1 MKAGLRW
8 LAISHPARNPAR
20 HNNYALMA
28 LATQCPH
35 CQTTFRVAH
44 DQLKLRA
51 GLVRCGY
58 CKEIFNGIENLLPSE
73 DGAAPTPVKPAA
85 PATPAIVE
93 TPSVPTAPIAPI
105 PEHDTNSAADVSGV
119 TVPDA
124 APADEDLT
132 EADAEKEDA
141 ADAEQE
147 VAKAPAAS
155 KIDFDIPAGF
165 ERDADVYVPD
175 PAYEANKPEDPLQRM
190 TLLDFTRELPDE
202 INAENTAATYDP
214 NELDQAI
221 NDLQRKPWRGS
232 RKSAKAATEDALDEV
247 DADDEPDFLKRG
259 RRKQRLGRKLRIFLG
274 VSSFVLLIAAL
285 LQSTYIF
292 RNQIAGWFPQAK
304 PALIN
309 ACELLGCRIDLP
321 AQIDQV
327 SIESSELQTL
337 ANNKDAFVLT
347 TLLRNY
353 SSTYQEWPHI
363 ELTLNDTNEKA
374 LLRRVFTPAD
384 YLNNSE
390 DVRIGFSAN
399 SERSVKLSFEL
410 SQLKASGYRV
420 YLFYP

>member
-1 MKAGLRW
+1 
-8 LAISHPARNPAR
+8 
-20 HNNYALMA
+20 MA

-73 DGAAPTPVKPAA
+73 DAVPAA
-85 PATPAIVE
+85 PAPTPAPAPTATSPEAPAVQPTAAAPVNQADHDQDS
-93 TPSVPTAPIAPI
+93 TPSAEITESESVA
-105 PEHDTNSAADVSGV
+105 HD
-119 TVPDA
+119 
-124 APADEDLT
+124 ADE
-132 EADAEKEDA
+132 AAEPDS
-141 ADAEQE
+141 AEPAID
-147 VAKAPAAS
+147 VPAAS

-165 ERDADVYVPD
+165 ERDADLYVPD

-190 TLLDFTRELPDE
+190 TLLDFTRDLPDE
-202 INAENTAATYDP
+202 INAENTASTYDP

-232 RKSAKAATEDALDEV
+232 RKSAKAAAEDALDEV

-259 RRKQRLGRKLRIFLG
+259 RRKQRLSRKLRIYLG
-274 VSSFVLLIAAL
+274 ISCFILLIAAL
-285 LQSTYIF
+285 LQGAYVF

-304 PALIN
+304 PVLID
-309 ACELLGCRIDLP
+309 ACKLLGCRIDLP

-337 ANNKDAFVLT
+337 ANDKDTFVLT

-353 SSTYQEWPHI
+353 SSTSQEWPHI
-363 ELTLNDTNEKA
+363 ELTLNDINEKA

-384 YLNNSE
+384 YLHNSE

>member
-1 MKAGLRW
+1 
-8 LAISHPARNPAR
+8 
-20 HNNYALMA
+20 MA

-73 DGAAPTPVKPAA
+73 DPTSAA
-85 PATPAIVE
+85 PAVPANTNTETTEVQVQATAVAPQIEQDANEDSAPAIADSNESIPDEPDE
-93 TPSVPTAPIAPI
+93 TASA
-105 PEHDTNSAADVSGV
+105 DTEEPVAEV
-119 TVPDA
+119 T
-124 APADEDLT
+124 
-132 EADAEKEDA
+132 
-141 ADAEQE
+141 
-147 VAKAPAAS
+147 AAS
-155 KIDFDIPAGF
+155 KLDFDIPAGF
-165 ERDADVYVPD
+165 ERDADQYVPD

-190 TLLDFTRELPDE
+190 TLLDFTRDLPDE
-202 INAENTAATYDP
+202 INAENTASTYDP

-221 NDLQRKPWRGS
+221 NDLQRKPWRRS
-232 RKSAKAATEDALDEV
+232 RKSAQAASEDALDAV

-259 RRKQRLGRKLRIFLG
+259 RRKQRLSRKLRIFLG
-274 VSSFVLLIAAL
+274 VSCFILLIAAL
-285 LQSTYIF
+285 LQGAYVF

-304 PALIN
+304 PALIQT
-309 ACELLGCRIDLP
+309 CELLGCRIDLP

-337 ANNKDAFVLT
+337 ANNKDTFVLT

-363 ELTLNDTNEKA
+363 ELTLNDINEKP

-384 YLNNSE
+384 YLHNSE

-410 SQLKASGYRV
+410 TQLKASGYRV

>member
-1 MKAGLRW
+1 
-8 LAISHPARNPAR
+8 
-20 HNNYALMA
+20 MA

-73 DGAAPTPVKPAA
+73 DAVSAAPAPTPAPAPTATSPEAPAVQPTAAA
-85 PATPAIVE
+85 PANQADHDQDSTPSAEITESESVAHDADETAEPDNAEPAI
-93 TPSVPTAPIAPI
+93 
-105 PEHDTNSAADVSGV
+105 
-119 TVPDA
+119 
-124 APADEDLT
+124 
-132 EADAEKEDA
+132 
-141 ADAEQE
+141 E
-147 VAKAPAAS
+147 VPAAS

-165 ERDADVYVPD
+165 ERDADLYVPD

-190 TLLDFTRELPDE
+190 TLLDFTRDLPDE
-202 INAENTAATYDP
+202 INAENTASTYDP

-232 RKSAKAATEDALDEV
+232 RKSAKAAAEDALDEV

-259 RRKQRLGRKLRIFLG
+259 RRKQRLSRKLRIFLG
-274 VSSFVLLIAAL
+274 TSCFILLIAAL
-285 LQSTYIF
+285 LQGAYVF

-304 PALIN
+304 PVLID
-309 ACELLGCRIDLP
+309 ACKLLGCRIDLP

-337 ANNKDAFVLT
+337 ANDKDTFVLT

-353 SSTYQEWPHI
+353 SSTSQEWPHI
-363 ELTLNDTNEKA
+363 ELTLNDINEKA

-384 YLNNSE
+384 YLHNSE
-390 DVRIGFSAN
+390 DVRLGFSAN

>member
-1 MKAGLRW
+1 M
-8 LAISHPARNPAR
+8 
-20 HNNYALMA
+20 
-28 LATQCPH
+28 
-35 CQTTFRVAH
+35 
-44 DQLKLRA
+44 
-51 GLVRCGY
+51 
-58 CKEIFNGIENLLPSE
+58 
-73 DGAAPTPVKPAA
+73 PAA
-85 PATPAIVE
+85 PATTKAVATPQTPA
-93 TPSVPTAPIAPI
+93 TPVVPHSEADTEGNTAVIAEDTADTREADDAGSEDPSTAE
-105 PEHDTNSAADVSGV
+105 EHV
-119 TVPDA
+119 TVP
-124 APADEDLT
+124 
-132 EADAEKEDA
+132 
-141 ADAEQE
+141 
-147 VAKAPAAS
+147 APAAS

-175 PAYEANKPEDPLQRM
+175 PAYEENKPEDPLQRM

-202 INAENTAATYDP
+202 INAENTASTYDP

-232 RKSAKAATEDALDEV
+232 RKSAQTASEDALDEV

-259 RRKQRLGRKLRIFLG
+259 RRKQRLSRKVRIFLG
-274 VSSFVLLIAAL
+274 VSSFILLIAAV
-285 LQSTYIF
+285 LQASYIF

-304 PALIN
+304 PALIQ
-309 ACELLGCRIDLP
+309 ACDLLGCRIDLP

-337 ANNKDAFVLT
+337 ANDKDTFVLT

-384 YLNNSE
+384 YLHNSE
-390 DVRIGFSAN
+390 DVRTGFAAK
-399 SERSVKLSFEL
+399 SERYVKLSFEL

>member
-1 MKAGLRW
+1 
-8 LAISHPARNPAR
+8 
-20 HNNYALMA
+20 MA

-73 DGAAPTPVKPAA
+73 DAVPAA
-85 PATPAIVE
+85 PAPTPA
-93 TPSVPTAPIAPI
+93 PAPTATSPEAP
-105 PEHDTNSAADVSGV
+105 AAQS
-119 TVPDA
+119 TAA
-124 APADEDLT
+124 APANQADHDRDSTPNAEITESESATHDADETD
-132 EADAEKEDA
+132 EPDSAEPA
-141 ADAEQE
+141 IE
-147 VAKAPAAS
+147 VPAAS

-165 ERDADVYVPD
+165 ERDADLYVPD

-190 TLLDFTRELPDE
+190 TLLDFTRDLPDE

-232 RKSAKAATEDALDEV
+232 RKSAKAAAEDALDEV

-259 RRKQRLGRKLRIFLG
+259 RRKQRLSRKLRIFLG
-274 VSSFVLLIAAL
+274 ISCFILLIAAL
-285 LQSTYIF
+285 LQGAYVF

-304 PALIN
+304 PVLID
-309 ACELLGCRIDLP
+309 ACKLLGCRIDLP

-337 ANNKDAFVLT
+337 ANDKDTFVLT

-353 SSTYQEWPHI
+353 SSTSQEWPHI
-363 ELTLNDTNEKA
+363 ELTLNDINEKA
-374 LLRRVFTPAD
+374 LLKRVFTPAD
-384 YLNNSE
+384 YLHNSE
-390 DVRIGFSAN
+390 DVRLGFSAN

>member
-1 MKAGLRW
+1 
-8 LAISHPARNPAR
+8 
-20 HNNYALMA
+20 MA

-73 DGAAPTPVKPAA
+73 DPIAAATPVPATSNPETTEVQVQATAVAPETAQDINEGNA
-85 PATPAIVE
+85 PATADRTESISDEPDE
-93 TPSVPTAPIAPI
+93 TASADTEEPVAEVTA
-105 PEHDTNSAADVSGV
+105 T
-119 TVPDA
+119 
-124 APADEDLT
+124 
-132 EADAEKEDA
+132 
-141 ADAEQE
+141 
-147 VAKAPAAS
+147 S
-155 KIDFDIPAGF
+155 KLDFDIPAGF
-165 ERDADVYVPD
+165 ERDADPYEPD

-190 TLLDFTRELPDE
+190 TLLDFTRDLPDE
-202 INAENTAATYDP
+202 INAENTASTYDP

-221 NDLQRKPWRGS
+221 NDLQRKPWRRS
-232 RKSAKAATEDALDEV
+232 RKSAQAAAEDALDEV
-247 DADDEPDFLKRG
+247 DAEDEPDFLKRG
-259 RRKQRLGRKLRIFLG
+259 RRKQRLSRKLRIFLG
-274 VSSFVLLIAAL
+274 ISCFILLIAAL
-285 LQSTYIF
+285 LQGGYVF
-292 RNQIAGWFPQAK
+292 RNQIAGWFPQVK
-304 PALIN
+304 PTLIQT
-309 ACELLGCRIDLP
+309 CELLGCRIDLP

-337 ANNKDAFVLT
+337 ANSKDTFVLT

-363 ELTLNDTNEKA
+363 ELTLNDINEKP

-384 YLNNSE
+384 YLHNSE

-410 SQLKASGYRV
+410 TQLKASGYRV

>member
-1 MKAGLRW
+1 
-8 LAISHPARNPAR
+8 
-20 HNNYALMA
+20 MA

-73 DGAAPTPVKPAA
+73 DAVSAA
-85 PATPAIVE
+85 PAPAPAPPATSPEV
-93 TPSVPTAPIAPI
+93 PAVQPTA
-105 PEHDTNSAADVSGV
+105 
-119 TVPDA
+119 A
-124 APADEDLT
+124 APVNQADHDQDSAPSAEITESESATHDADE
-132 EADAEKEDA
+132 AAEPDS
-141 ADAEQE
+141 AEPATD
-147 VAKAPAAS
+147 VPAAS

-165 ERDADVYVPD
+165 ERDADLYVPD

-190 TLLDFTRELPDE
+190 TLLDFTRDLPDE
-202 INAENTAATYDP
+202 INAENTASTYDP

-232 RKSAKAATEDALDEV
+232 RKSAKAAAEDALDEV

-259 RRKQRLGRKLRIFLG
+259 RRKQRLSRKLRIFLG
-274 VSSFVLLIAAL
+274 ISCFILLIAAL
-285 LQSTYIF
+285 LQGAYVF

-304 PALIN
+304 PVLID
-309 ACELLGCRIDLP
+309 ACKLLGCRIDLP

-337 ANNKDAFVLT
+337 ANDKDTFVLT

-353 SSTYQEWPHI
+353 SSTSQEWPHI
-363 ELTLNDTNEKA
+363 ELTLNDINEKA

-384 YLNNSE
+384 YLHNSE
-390 DVRIGFSAN
+390 DVRLGFSAN

>member
-1 MKAGLRW
+1 
-8 LAISHPARNPAR
+8 
-20 HNNYALMA
+20 MA

-73 DGAAPTPVKPAA
+73 DAVSAAPAPTPTPAPAPTATSPEAPAVQPTAAA
-85 PATPAIVE
+85 PANQADLDQDSA
-93 TPSVPTAPIAPI
+93 PSAEITESESVA
-105 PEHDTNSAADVSGV
+105 HD
-119 TVPDA
+119 
-124 APADEDLT
+124 ADEAAEPDSAEPAT
-132 EADAEKEDA
+132 E
-141 ADAEQE
+141 
-147 VAKAPAAS
+147 VPAAS

-165 ERDADVYVPD
+165 ERDADLYVPD

-190 TLLDFTRELPDE
+190 TLLDFTRDLPDE
-202 INAENTAATYDP
+202 INAENTESTYDP

-232 RKSAKAATEDALDEV
+232 RKSAKAAAEDALDEV

-259 RRKQRLGRKLRIFLG
+259 RRKQRLSRKLRIFLG
-274 VSSFVLLIAAL
+274 ISCFILLIAAL
-285 LQSTYIF
+285 LQGAYVF

-304 PALIN
+304 PVLID
-309 ACELLGCRIDLP
+309 ACKLLGCRIDLP

-337 ANNKDAFVLT
+337 ANDKDTFVLT

-353 SSTYQEWPHI
+353 SSTSQEWPHI
-363 ELTLNDTNEKA
+363 ELTLNDINEKA

-384 YLNNSE
+384 YLHNSE
-390 DVRIGFSAN
+390 DVRLGFSAS

>member
-1 MKAGLRW
+1 
-8 LAISHPARNPAR
+8 
-20 HNNYALMA
+20 MA

-73 DGAAPTPVKPAA
+73 DAAAPTPAA
-85 PATPAIVE
+85 PATPPEAAPVTPAVVDTPHAPAATVAAVTEEDEASDAATPGVFAPE
-93 TPSVPTAPIAPI
+93 TNP
-105 PEHDTNSAADVSGV
+105 DAAEADE
-119 TVPDA
+119 A
-124 APADEDLT
+124 APADDEVVTDQ
-132 EADAEKEDA
+132 EQVVAQVVEQAGVNA
-141 ADAEQE
+141 A
-147 VAKAPAAS
+147 AAS

-165 ERDADVYVPD
+165 ERDADIYVPD
-175 PAYEANKPEDPLQRM
+175 PDYEANKPEDPLQRM

-214 NELDQAI
+214 KELDQAI
-221 NDLQRKPWRGS
+221 NDLQRKPWRRS
-232 RKSAKAATEDALDEV
+232 RKSAKTATDDALDEV
-247 DADDEPDFLKRG
+247 DAEDEPDFLKRG
-259 RRKQRLGRKLRIFLG
+259 RRKQRLSRKLRIFLS
-274 VSSFVLLIAAL
+274 VSCFILLLAAVLQA
-285 LQSTYIF
+285 SYIF

-304 PALIN
+304 PTLIQ

-337 ANNKDAFVLT
+337 ANDKDTFVLT

-363 ELTLNDTNEKA
+363 ELTLNDINEKA

-384 YLNNSE
+384 YLRNSE

>member
-1 MKAGLRW
+1 
-8 LAISHPARNPAR
+8 
-20 HNNYALMA
+20 MA

-73 DGAAPTPVKPAA
+73 DVTAPTPA
-85 PATPAIVE
+85 PATPAAPVVAE
-93 TPSVPTAPIAPI
+93 TPPIQTSPATPI
-105 PEHDTNSAADVSGV
+105 PDEDTGVSADATNVA
-119 TVPDA
+119 TPDE
-124 APADEDLT
+124 ADEAEDRAET
-132 EADAEKEDA
+132 EQASDEEP
-141 ADAEQE
+141 E

-155 KIDFDIPAGF
+155 KIDFEIPAGF

-175 PAYEANKPEDPLQRM
+175 PDYEANKPEDPLQRM

-202 INAENTAATYDP
+202 INAENTASTYDP

-247 DADDEPDFLKRG
+247 DVDDEPDFLKRG
-259 RRKQRLGRKLRIFLG
+259 RRKQRLSRKLRIFLS
-274 VSSFVLLIAAL
+274 VSCFILLIAAL
-285 LQSTYIF
+285 LQGTYIF

-337 ANNKDAFVLT
+337 ANDKDTFVLT

-363 ELTLNDTNEKA
+363 ELTLNDSNEKA

-390 DVRIGFSAN
+390 DVRIGFGAN

>member
-1 MKAGLRW
+1 
-8 LAISHPARNPAR
+8 
-20 HNNYALMA
+20 MA

-73 DGAAPTPVKPAA
+73 GAIAPAA
-85 PATPAIVE
+85 PATTTAVATPPTPA
-93 TPSVPTAPIAPI
+93 TPVTPHS
-105 PEHDTNSAADVSGV
+105 DTNTGGSAAVVAED
-119 TVPDA
+119 TPDT
-124 APADEDLT
+124 T
-132 EADAEKEDA
+132 EADVVEPEDTA
-141 ADAEQE
+141 ADEEQI
-147 VAKAPAAS
+147 VVPAPAAS

-175 PAYEANKPEDPLQRM
+175 PDYEANKPEDPLQRM

-202 INAENTAATYDP
+202 INAENTASTYDP

-232 RKSAKAATEDALDEV
+232 RKSAQAASEDALDEV

-259 RRKQRLGRKLRIFLG
+259 RRKQRLSRKLRIFL
-274 VSSFVLLIAAL
+274 SISCFILLIAAV
-285 LQSTYIF
+285 LQASYIF

-304 PALIN
+304 PTLIQ
-309 ACELLGCRIDLP
+309 ACDVLGCRIDLP

-337 ANNKDAFVLT
+337 ANNKDTFVLT

-384 YLNNSE
+384 YLHNSE
-390 DVRIGFSAN
+390 DVRTGFGAN

>member
-1 MKAGLRW
+1 
-8 LAISHPARNPAR
+8 
-20 HNNYALMA
+20 MA

-73 DGAAPTPVKPAA
+73 DASAPTPA
-85 PATPAIVE
+85 PATPAAPTVVE
-93 TPSVPTAPIAPI
+93 TPSVPATPATPAL
-105 PEHDTNSAADVSGV
+105 EENTGDSADAMSVGTPDDADH
-119 TVPDA
+119 
-124 APADEDLT
+124 
-132 EADAEKEDA
+132 AEKEAVD
-141 ADAEQE
+141 EEPE

-165 ERDADVYVPD
+165 ERDSDVYVPD
-175 PAYEANKPEDPLQRM
+175 PDYEANKPEDPLQRM

-202 INAENTAATYDP
+202 INAENTASTYDP

-259 RRKQRLGRKLRIFLG
+259 RRKQRLSRKLRIFLS
-274 VSSFVLLIAAL
+274 VSCFILLIAAL
-285 LQSTYIF
+285 LQGTYIF

-337 ANNKDAFVLT
+337 ANDKDTFVLT